1 MTTPAAPAAASKGR
15 LGNGQLRRQVAE
27 YLTDHPGPCKTGE
40 IARALDRSAGAVG
53 NALTTLAGRGEADLV
68 PGKPISYQANSSTA
82 AAASAIAPKAPLP
95 PKPAPAPT
103 PAAPAAPAPAPKPAF
118 TPKPA
123 AAGPVTRPNGQVYQP
138 RSLADMPD
146 VEALRKLR
154 DAGVPALLYGPPG
167 TGKTSLIEA
176 AFGDDLITVA
186 GDGDTTA
193 ADLVGEYTQN
203 PDGTFAFIYG
213 PLVRA
218 MQEGKVLFLD
228 DATLIS
234 PAVLAVA
241 YPAMDG
247 RREITVKAHK
257 GEVIKAADGFYVVA
271 GHNPGVHG
279 AILTEALSSR
289 FSVQVRVSTDYDLA
303 HALKIDSRAVKAAK
317 ALADRQASGEIG
329 WAPQL
334 RELLAYAKVAA
345 ILGEN
350 AAIANLAGIAPEED
364 RDAVAEA
371 VGKAF
376 GGKPPAPLALGRQV

>member
-1 MTTPAAPAAASKGR
+1 
-15 LGNGQLRRQVAE
+15 
-27 YLTDHPGPCKTGE
+27 
-40 IARALDRSAGAVG
+40 
-53 NALTTLAGRGEADLV
+53 
-68 PGKPISYQANSSTA
+68 
-82 AAASAIAPKAPLP
+82 
-95 PKPAPAPT
+95 
-103 PAAPAAPAPAPKPAF
+103 
-118 TPKPA
+118 
-123 AAGPVTRPNGQVYQP
+123 
-138 RSLADMPD
+138 MPD

-193 ADLVGEYTQN
+193 ADLVGEYTQK
-203 PDGTFAFIYG
+203 PDGTFEFIYG
-213 PLVRA
+213 PLIRA
-218 MQEGKVLFLD
+218 MQEGKVLFID

-247 RREITVKAHK
+247 RREISVKAHK
-257 GEVIKAADGFYVVA
+257 GEVIKAAGGFYVVA

-303 HALKIDSRAVKAAK
+303 TALKIDSRAVKAAK
-317 ALADRQASGEIG
+317 DLAARQASGEIG

-345 ILGEN
+345 ILGEA
-350 AAIANLAGIAPEED
+350 AAIANLVGIAPEED
-364 RDAVAEA
+364 ADAVAEA
-371 VGKAF
+371 VAKAF
-376 GGKPPAPLALGRQV
+376 GKKTVAPLALGRQL